1 MTAENRPRTRNWES
15 QKFFG
20 LPKLTELW
28 QREAREGGGGRGH
41 KKGRRHIINYRTN
54 GHGHARGCCPGS
66 RGSCW
71 RWQSV
76 SRLSC
81 GKPNSFHAS
90 KNHFNGASQAALSL
104 AGDPAMANG
113 KGSQRQA
120 GTHTQADTQN
130 GCCCG
135 TKSVMAHEK
144 LPGHA
149 QDFIIMCL
157 GRKTMAALAAAAP
170 HAGAT
175 AIPKNESRIVRLNVS
190 GGFHF
195 SRAEQSGAQSR
206 ARSTALQEWQPLRLW
221 PETKRIRWRKLK

>member
-20 LPKLTELW
+20 LAKLTELW
-28 QREAREGGGGRGH
+28 QREARERRGGGGD

-66 RGSCW
+66 RGSCWRW

-120 GTHTQADTQN
+120 HTHTSRH
-130 GCCCG
+130 
-135 TKSVMAHEK
+135 TKWLLLRHK
-144 LPGHA
+144 KCH
-149 QDFIIMCL
+149 
-157 GRKTMAALAAAAP
+157 
-170 HAGAT
+170 GA
-175 AIPKNESRIVRLNVS
+175 
-190 GGFHF
+190 
-195 SRAEQSGAQSR
+195 
-206 ARSTALQEWQPLRLW
+206 
-221 PETKRIRWRKLK
+221 